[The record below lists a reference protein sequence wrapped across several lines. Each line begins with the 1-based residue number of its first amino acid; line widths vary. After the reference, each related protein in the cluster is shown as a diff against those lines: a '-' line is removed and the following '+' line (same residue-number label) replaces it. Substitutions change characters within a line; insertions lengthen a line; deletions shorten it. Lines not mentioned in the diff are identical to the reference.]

1 MEYTIC
7 IFKEMSDGRKD
18 SFFEYLWALSF
29 SLLMYCQIF
38 WWILFSSQ
46 SCTHNRK
53 CEKINLGAHCL
64 GRFGRFRYFEHAC
77 SYNIEIDVNFPF
89 YDLINF
95 TNFAAK
101 HFEM

>member
-1 MEYTIC
+1 MAGKILLR
-7 IFKEMSDGRKD
+7 IFMGSLFLSSDVLSNISGR
-18 SFFEYLWALSF
+18 
-29 SLLMYCQIF
+29 
-38 WWILFSSQ
+38 WILFSSQ
-46 SCTHNRK
+46 SCTHNSK